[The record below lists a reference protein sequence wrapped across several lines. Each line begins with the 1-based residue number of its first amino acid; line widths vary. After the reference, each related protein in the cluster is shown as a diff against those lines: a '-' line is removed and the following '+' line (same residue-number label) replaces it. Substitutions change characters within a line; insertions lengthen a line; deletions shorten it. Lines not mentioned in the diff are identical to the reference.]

1 MKDFRGK
8 SDSIMTDQGFLISDN
23 LENISITI
31 NISAING
38 SEQLTKAEEREC
50 QAVASVRIYFEK
62 VIQLV
67 KSRMKFH

>member
-38 SEQLTKAEEREC
+38 SEQLTKAEEREN
-50 QAVASVRIYFEK
+50 AK
-62 VIQLV
+62 LLLQLECILR
-67 KSRMKFH
+67 K

>member
-8 SDSIMTDQGFLISDN
+8 SDSVMTDQGFLISDN

-38 SEQLTKAEEREC
+38 SEQLTKAEREC
-50 QAVASVRIYFEK
+50 QAVASIRMYFEK

-67 KSRMKFH
+67 KSRMKSH